1 MDVRAFAISDAKSER
16 SRVRDTSTLWHSDTE
31 HSVPVDSYFSRSL
44 LAALSSSYERGL
56 ALSQVRGSRGRPA
69 QKRMPRATRRSN
81 GDITFEVRRLF
92 CRPAI
97 LPFYGSA
104 SVVPISLL
112 DLLSR
117 AARP

>member
-1 MDVRAFAISDAKSER
+1 M
-16 SRVRDTSTLWHSDTE
+16 TL
-31 HSVPVDSYFSRSL
+31 
-44 LAALSSSYERGL
+44 
-56 ALSQVRGSRGRPA
+56 
-69 QKRMPRATRRSN
+69 ATRRSN

-92 CRPAI
+92 CRPAF

-104 SVVPISLL
+104 SVVPISWL